1 MRVQQMIATHP
12 QVPGRPLDVL
22 VACIEACL
30 DAAQASTACA
40 DACLAE
46 PAVAELTHCI
56 RFDLD
61 CADLC
66 KATALVASR
75 RAGEND
81 TVVRRLIKACAEACR
96 VCADE
101 CALHAETMEHCRLC
115 AAACRDCQA
124 ACLEAAAMMTT
135 PTLQ

>member
-1 MRVQQMIATHP
+1 MRVPQMIATHP
-12 QVPGRPLDVL
+12 QVPGRPAEVL

-30 DAAQASTACA
+30 DAAQAATACA

-46 PAVAELTHCI
+46 PAVAELTHVI
-56 RFDLD
+56 RLNAD

-66 KATALVASR
+66 KITAQIASR

-81 TVVRRLIKACAEACR
+81 TVLRRLIKACAEAAR
-96 VCADE
+96 VAADE
-101 CALHAETMEHCRLC
+101 CALHGETMEHCRLC